1 MSKDLKDLIDTI
13 EKETKTRSELDSII
27 KSLKEEINRLK
38 FTIREQQLLIEEQ
51 GDQIS
56 FAQSDLPSEMNIL
69 KDLIISQRGDLAK
82 RDENIDRLNKK
93 IDELTEQMENSK
105 KKVSMPQYNEELLEA
120 QELILKLSEERDDY
134 QNQIEDLNRQI
145 QSLESEKNELNESY
159 QAQKEENEE
168 MVNIKRLNFQLMEE
182 NGLLRNELESLKTQM
197 QERIN
202 TATSEELKLATKKIG
217 RLTSQIQ
224 DYDAQL
230 TNLQSELET
239 KNTLSVDLIE
249 NTEALEVAN
258 NKIETLTSQ
267 IRDYDAQLSFLQRE
281 FEKKNQEF
289 EKCSEEIE
297 DLNYQIST
305 YQKANENL
313 NSLLSDLQKK
323 KLYEKEE
330 DLSTHSIA
338 YDFPLLYQVS
348 LFKRIYNLLDDA
360 NKTTII
366 NTLIKDLNNPKNDI
380 KRNAL
385 RILSAIK
392 DKKVYDAFLD
402 LVHDEDWL
410 IRYNLIKAL
419 RNSDFEP
426 DDFKDLLKILSKDT
440 DVDVRELAIKVLNEI
455 FK

>member
-1 MSKDLKDLIDTI
+1 MSKDLKDLIDTV

-69 KDLIISQRGDLAK
+69 KELIISQRGDLAK

-93 IDELTEQMENSK
+93 IDEITDQMENSK
-105 KKVSMPQYNEELLEA
+105 NNISMKDSNEDLLEA
-120 QELILKLSEERDDY
+120 QELILKLSEERDEY

-145 QSLESEKNELNESY
+145 QNLESEKNELSESN

-202 TATSEELKLATKKIG
+202 NVTSEELELATEKIG

-230 TNLQSELET
+230 TNLQNELET
-239 KNTLSVDLIE
+239 KNTLSADLIE
-249 NTEALEVAN
+249 NAEALEAAN

-267 IRDYDAQLSFLQRE
+267 VRDYDAQLSFLQRE
-281 FEKKNQEF
+281 FEKKSQEF
-289 EKCSEEIE
+289 EKLSEEIE
-297 DLNYQIST
+297 GLKDQIST
-305 YQKANENL
+305 YQKENENL
-313 NSLLSDLQKK
+313 NSLLSDFQKK
-323 KLYEKEE
+323 KADEIEE
-330 DLSTHSIA
+330 DSSTHSIA

-348 LFKRIYNLLDDA
+348 LFKRIYNFLDDA

-402 LVHDEDWL
+402 LVHDDDWL

-426 DDFKDLLKILSKDT
+426 EDFKDLLKILSKDA

>member
-1 MSKDLKDLIDTI
+1 MSKDLKDLIDTV
-13 EKETKTRSELDSII
+13 EKETKTRSELDTII
-27 KSLKEEINRLK
+27 KSLKEEISRLK

-56 FAQSDLPSEMNIL
+56 FAQSDLPSEINIL
-69 KDLIISQRGDLAK
+69 KELIISQRGDLAK
-82 RDENIDRLNKK
+82 RDDNIEKLNEK
-93 IDELTEQMENSK
+93 IDELTEQMEISQNNVSK
-105 KKVSMPQYNEELLEA
+105 QHSNEELLEA
-120 QELILKLSEERDDY
+120 QELILKLSEDRDKY
-134 QNQIEDLNRQI
+134 QKQIKDLNRQI
-145 QSLESEKNELNESY
+145 QSLELERNDLSESY

-168 MVNIKRLNFQLMEE
+168 MVNTKRLNFQLMEE

-202 TATSEELKLATKKIG
+202 NATSEKLELATAKIET
-217 RLTSQIQ
+217 LNSQIQ

-230 TNLQSELET
+230 TNLKHELED
-239 KNTLSVDLIE
+239 KNALSADLIE

-267 IRDYDAQLSFLQRE
+267 INDYDAQLSFLQRE
-281 FEKKNQEF
+281 FEKKSQEF
-289 EKCSEEIE
+289 EKSLEEIE
-297 DLNYQIST
+297 DLKNQISI
-305 YQKANENL
+305 YQTENENL
-313 NSLLSDLQKK
+313 NSLLSDFQKNK
-323 KLYEKEE
+323 TIEIEE
-330 DLSTHSIA
+330 NLSTHSVA

-348 LFKRIYNLLDDA
+348 LFKRIYNFLDDT

-392 DKKVYDAFLD
+392 DKKVYDAFLE

-419 RNSDFEP
+419 RNFDFEP
-426 DDFKDLLKILSKDT
+426 DDFKDLLKILSKDA

-455 FK
+455 SK